1 MSARTIAEYAAL
13 LTLAVNGVAAAFAGL
28 RWWQVRAEGPIWPLL
43 RAGQAVAVGQAVVA
57 GVLAITGYSPQ
68 DSLYWLYALLPIAIG
83 FVAEQLRIVSAEQ
96 VLENREI
103 PDAQAVG
110 ELPEAEQRSVVL
122 AIVRR
127 EIGITALAALVVAVL
142 ALRAALIV

>member
-96 VLENREI
+96 VLENRGLS
-103 PDAQAVG
+103 DAQAAG
-110 ELPEAEQRSVVL
+110 ALPEAEQRSIVL
-122 AIVRR
+122 AVVRR
-127 EIGITALAALVVAVL
+127 EIGVTALAALVVALL
-142 ALRAALIV
+142 ALRAALIA